1 MINISSIF
9 DMGGSLESQSKES
22 VLPEKINTKPTY
34 EDINEQKNIK
44 SDEEYELSDED
55 LSFESSFVQSVE
67 DDGEE
72 DGDFSDDFDDL
83 DDQMDEGGDDSFDEG
98 GGDDWGDDGG
108 SDGGTGGNTG
118 SAGGV
123 DDLDLN
129 NGSSLNAFTQVNQKL
144 YLIDELNKLIT
155 SIKNT
160 ISRFNDL
167 YTDWSELNQLKDLA
181 EILEEERGSFVMQEN
196 PENLIKLRLYQ
207 EQYAKIVNR
216 LSVLIKEKANKKKA
230 NN

>member
-1 MINISSIF
+1 MINISNIF

-83 DDQMDEGGDDSFDEG
+83 DDQMDEGGDDSFDDG

-207 EQYAKIVNR
+207 EQYAKIVKR

>member
-83 DDQMDEGGDDSFDEG
+83 DDQMDEGGDDSFDDG
-98 GGDDWGDDGG
+98 GGDDWGDDGD

-207 EQYAKIVNR
+207 EQYAKIVKR

>member
-9 DMGGSLESQSKES
+9 DMSGSSESQSKES
-22 VLPEKINTKPTY
+22 VLPEKTNIKPTY

-207 EQYAKIVNR
+207 EQYAKIVKR

>member
-1 MINISSIF
+1 MINISNIF
-9 DMGGSLESQSKES
+9 NFKDSKEMQSKES
-22 VLPEKINTKPTY
+22 VLPEKNYEESSY
-34 EDINEQKNIK
+34 EDINEQKNINQ
-44 SDEEYELSDED
+44 SEEYESLDD
-55 LSFESSFVQSVE
+55 DDDMSFESSFVQSVE
-67 DDGEE
+67 DDEE

-83 DDQMDEGGDDSFDEG
+83 DDQMDDGDSFDEG
-98 GGDDWGDDGG
+98 SGDDWGDDGG

-144 YLIDELNKLIT
+144 YLIDELNKLST

-160 ISRFNDL
+160 IGRFNDL
-167 YTDWSELNQLKDLA
+167 YTDWSELNQLKELA
-181 EILEEERGSFVMQEN
+181 DILDDERGSFVMQEN

-207 EQYAKIVNR
+207 EQYRKIVNR

-230 NN
+230 NK

>member
-9 DMGGSLESQSKES
+9 DMSDSLESQSKES
-22 VLPEKINTKPTY
+22 VLPEKTNIKPTY

-67 DDGEE
+67 DDSEE

-98 GGDDWGDDGG
+98 SGDDWGDDGG